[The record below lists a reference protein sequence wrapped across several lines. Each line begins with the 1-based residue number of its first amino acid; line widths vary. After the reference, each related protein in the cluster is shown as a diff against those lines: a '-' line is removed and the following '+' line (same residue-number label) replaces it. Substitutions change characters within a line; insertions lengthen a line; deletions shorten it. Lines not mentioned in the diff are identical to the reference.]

1 MTTKKIDRRIA
12 RTRQMIRDA
21 FTQLIE
27 EKGFEAITVSDL
39 TEKADINRG
48 TFYLHYKDKYD
59 LFEQSKEEIFGELE
73 RIVGDAWDIVNEEYQ
88 KNMQVELP
96 FSFIIKLFE
105 FLKENFVFMRVILG
119 SNGDP
124 SIQCGLKEIIEKK
137 MYQNFFQYVIEENRM
152 VPLDY
157 LFAYVSSAHLGVIQY
172 WLKSGM
178 EKPPQ
183 EMAQILSQI
192 TFWGPVKAGGL
203 SFSKSET

>member
-21 FTQLIE
+21 FTQLMD

-39 TEKADINRG
+39 TEKANINRG

-59 LFEQSKEEIFGELE
+59 LFEQNKDEVFSELE
-73 RIVGDAWDIVNEEYQ
+73 RIVGDAWTTINEEYQ

-96 FSFIIKLFE
+96 FPFVIKLFE

-124 SIQCGLKEIIEKK
+124 AIQCGLKDIIEKR

-178 EKPPQ
+178 EKTPQ

-203 SFSKSET
+203 SFSKSEI